1 MIRRSRKKAGAADE
15 EPLLFDFVA
24 EVEAKPPK
32 PVAAK
37 TSEPR
42 SEKTDR
48 PARLAKP
55 ETKPKSREKSDAETG
70 ANRETA
76 QEPQGVIA
84 AKPAVA
90 QEPKAAQ
97 APEARAESVTAFTRR
112 VKTLLE
118 TGLAAGWVRGEVS
131 NLRVQASG
139 HMYFSLKDAGAQLSA
154 VLFRGDAARQTV
166 RLRDGQQVLVFG
178 RVSVYEAR
186 GQYQLVVREVV
197 EDGVG
202 RLQQEFEALKRR
214 LAAEGLFDAERKH
227 ELPTMPRT
235 IGFITSPT
243 GAAVQD
249 FLRILA
255 RRGWRGR
262 VVVLPARV
270 QGAEAAGEMVEA
282 LRVAEFLGIF
292 DLLVIGRGGGS
303 LEDLWAF
310 NEEPLVR
317 AVAACP
323 IPIISAVGHEIDFT
337 LCDFAAD
344 LRAETPSGAAEHISS
359 GFVAVEER
367 VRQLGE
373 ALYRGTQRGID
384 VWQQR
389 VLRVESRLKLLSP
402 RAQIEQYALRLDDY
416 ANRLGAALRMG
427 MQEARHRLAAIQGA
441 WARVSPEMR
450 LEQLAQQLD
459 GMEKRLHSVSAHS
472 VLQRGF
478 AIVRD
483 EAGRPVTQRAGL
495 AAGQRVETEFADG
508 RVPMRV
514 EQ

>member
-1 MIRRSRKKAGAADE
+1 MIRRSRKKADADANAA
-15 EPLLFDFVA
+15 EPLLFDFA
-24 EVEAKPPK
+24 EEPQSEEPVVVNPVERAKKTEKSARPAKSERPEESDSEAVAKPEVSQK
-32 PVAAK
+32 PEMRAA
-37 TSEPR
+37 TSEP
-42 SEKTDR
+42 
-48 PARLAKP
+48 
-55 ETKPKSREKSDAETG
+55 
-70 ANRETA
+70 
-76 QEPQGVIA
+76 
-84 AKPAVA
+84 
-90 QEPKAAQ
+90 
-97 APEARAESVTAFTRR
+97 ARAESVTAFTRR

-214 LAAEGLFDAERKH
+214 LAAEGLFDAERKRA
-227 ELPTMPRT
+227 LPALPRT
-235 IGFITSPT
+235 IGFITSPS

-373 ALYRGTQRGID
+373 GLCRAAQRGLD
-384 VWQQR
+384 GWQQR

-427 MQEARHRLAAIQGA
+427 IQEARHRLAAVEGA
-441 WARVSPEMR
+441 WAHVSPELR
-450 LEQLAQQLD
+450 LEQWARQLN
-459 GMEKRLHSVSAHS
+459 GLEKRLHSVSAHS

-483 EAGRPVTQRAGL
+483 EAGQPVTHRAGL
-495 AAGQRVETEFADG
+495 AAGQCVETEFADG
-508 RVPMRV
+508 CVPMRV